1 MWRLGSPSPAGPAG
15 RRGESRVVLKV
26 RVPPDIVCGEVD
38 EGYGP
43 VADAFRRNFAER
55 GEVGAACS
63 VYRDGRAVVD
73 LWGGYRDG
81 RRLRR
86 GGRDTVVTMFSASK
100 GVTAAALALAHSRG
114 LVDYD
119 ERVATY
125 WPEFA
130 QAGKED
136 ITVRQLLAHQA
147 GLAVINRELSVEDLA
162 ALDVVADALAAQA
175 PAWQP
180 GTRHGYH
187 GISLGWYEGELL
199 RRVDPRHR
207 SLGTFFQEEV
217 AGPLGVEF
225 HIGLPPGYDPNRRAV
240 IHGVKAREMLLHL
253 HEMPPAFVFGFL
265 NPRSATARAFT
276 NPAVLA
282 VIDNYNRADVLA
294 AEIPAAN
301 GTGEVRAVAR
311 IYGDLATGG
320 HGLGVGPATLRELAE
335 SATPPTGGLRDVV
348 LRIPTLFSLG
358 YIKPFPRFRF
368 GSSANSAF
376 GTPGAGG
383 SFGFA
388 DPDTGVGFAYAMNRS
403 GFRLTDDSRE
413 VALRN
418 ALYVDVLG
426 ERPQVPD

>member
-15 RRGESRVVLKV
+15 RRGERRVVLKV

-81 RRLRR
+81 RQLRR
-86 GGRDTVVTMFSASK
+86 WERDTVVTMFSTSK

-175 PAWQP
+175 PAWEP

-187 GISLGWYEGELL
+187 GVSLGWYEGELL
-199 RRVDPRHR
+199 RRVDPDGRT
-207 SLGTFFQEEV
+207 LGRFFAEEI
-217 AGPLGVEF
+217 AAPLGLDVHFGIPDSGGTERIARIERASPLRALAGVR
-225 HIGLPPGYDPNRRAV
+225 HLPPRFALG
-240 IHGVKAREMLLHL
+240 
-253 HEMPPAFVFGFL
+253 FV
-265 NPRSATARAFT
+265 
-276 NPAVLA
+276 
-282 VIDNYNRADVLA
+282 
-294 AEIPAAN
+294 
-301 GTGEVRAVAR
+301 
-311 IYGDLATGG
+311 
-320 HGLGVGPATLRELAE
+320 
-335 SATPPTGGLRDVV
+335 
-348 LRIPTLFSLG
+348 
-358 YIKPFPRFRF
+358 
-368 GSSANSAF
+368 
-376 GTPGAGG
+376 
-383 SFGFA
+383 
-388 DPDTGVGFAYAMNRS
+388 
-403 GFRLTDDSRE
+403 
-413 VALRN
+413 
-418 ALYVDVLG
+418 
-426 ERPQVPD
+426 